1 MKGIKNFIAKLPGI
15 RGFLHKW
22 RNALAEIKALKKEA
36 SSLKKQITELKK
48 KNTDLSD
55 KIKQLNAEKKTVNAE
70 LAKVNRQMKKL
81 REDAAGGCLMADLA
95 RLQERQFERKT
106 EWMFW
111 KADPSPEQN
120 DELKYIQEIRFLE
133 EKRPLVSIIVLNQ
146 NGKKNLERLMKS
158 FVNCHFYKNIE
169 IIFVDHASTDGSV
182 DYLETYRSVYD
193 MTIIKQNE
201 NLSFSVSNNY
211 AAKQAKGEYLLFMN
225 NDTQVTDGW
234 LDELLIAI
242 QKADQPGAIGAKL
255 VYPEIPVGSAN
266 EEKSYMLQHAGIGFK
281 DVIREKAHFIQPY
294 NLKNGKPDSDIS
306 LELQERAAVTA
317 AVMLVKK
324 DAFDEVGG
332 FDIKYIYGYED
343 VDLCLKLHLAGY
355 KNYYCPGS
363 VVYHYEFGT
372 QEKDD
377 AKEKKQRRIHNMM
390 VFKGKWQRYLAKQLF
405 NDKISQ
411 SHMFTEQKLTIA
423 FAVSDAKTGTDAEE
437 YYHALFFGA
446 ALEALGCKVKIL
458 SRTAKKDWYNV
469 GVDTDILV
477 PVCPDYDIEAVYN
490 CKNDLIRILW
500 QQKDNTVCLKLEMEA
515 GQDKATDMDCRFDL
529 DYDLY
534 DLSCMNEKT
543 PAEKKEYL
551 AEQKAYVIK
560 NHIYEDTAHGFVQMI
575 SGCFDVPVCSDEI
588 DICGAMP
595 DDESKKYWGDQHFA
609 VGMKKEFEKLGY
621 KANVLPRDRWYDQ
634 SRAGYVIV
642 LRGKNPY
649 YRPMGDNRKY
659 IMWNISHPDDVTID
673 EYNSY
678 DYVFFASQ
686 KMHDE
691 FASKLHVP
699 SGVAQQCVDDSAMV
713 YEEGHDKQYELLFVG
728 NSRHV
733 FRPILKDLIPTEHKL
748 TVYGRHWEKFPVQ
761 DYVVS
766 DYMDNSK
773 VGQAYHDAK
782 ILLNDHWDDMRENGI
797 ISNRIFDALAVGAFI
812 ISDDIPE
819 IHELFGDNV
828 VTYHGREDLKEKI
841 DYYLKHEEE
850 RDAKAKAGQKIALN
864 GHTFRDRVAVMVKVI
879 REMPL

>member
-15 RGFLHKW
+15 RGFLRKW
-22 RNALAEIKALKKEA
+22 RNMLAEINALKKESA
-36 SSLKKQITELKK
+36 GLKKQITVLKK
-48 KNTDLSD
+48 KNADFSG
-55 KIKQLNAEKKTVNAE
+55 KVKQLNAEKKIMNTE
-70 LAKVNRQMKKL
+70 LTKADRQMKKL
-81 REDAAGGCLMADLA
+81 REDAAKGCLMADLA

-106 EWMFW
+106 ERMFW
-111 KADPSPEQN
+111 KADPSLEQSG
-120 DELKYIQEIRFLE
+120 ELKHMEEIRFLE
-133 EKRPLVSIIVLNQ
+133 EKRPLVSIIRLDQ
-146 NGKKNLERLMKS
+146 NGKWNQ
-158 FVNCHFYKNIE
+158 
-169 IIFVDHASTDGSV
+169 DA
-182 DYLETYRSVYD
+182 ETTES
-193 MTIIKQNE
+193 
-201 NLSFSVSNNY
+201 
-211 AAKQAKGEYLLFMN
+211 EYLLFVN
-225 NDTQVTDGW
+225 KDTEITDGW
-234 LDELLIAI
+234 MDELLIAMRE
-242 QKADQPGAIGAKL
+242 ADRPGAIGAKL
-255 VYPEIPVGSAN
+255 VYPEIPAGMAN
-266 EEKSYMLQHAGIGFK
+266 EEKSYMLQHTGIGFK

-294 NLKNGKPDSDIS
+294 NMKNGQPDSD
-306 LELQERAAVTA
+306 LNMELQERIAVSKNA
-317 AVMLVKK
+317 MLIKK
-324 DAFDEVGG
+324 TVFDEIGG
-332 FDIKYIYGYED
+332 FDDRYIGEYAD
-343 VDLCLKLHLAGY
+343 VDLCLRLYQAGY
-355 KNYYCPGS
+355 KNYYCPKAL
-363 VVYHYEFGT
+363 VYSDGVEDRV
-372 QEKDD
+372 EDI
-377 AKEKKQRRIHNMM
+377 KEKKRRCTHDLM

-515 GQDKATDMDCRFDL
+515 GQDKAADMDCRFDL
-529 DYDLY
+529 DYELY

-560 NHIYEDTAHGFVQMI
+560 NHIYEDAAHGFVQMI

>member
-15 RGFLHKW
+15 RGFLRKW
-22 RNALAEIKALKKEA
+22 RNMLAEINALKKESA
-36 SSLKKQITELKK
+36 GLKKQITVLKK
-48 KNTDLSD
+48 KNADFSG
-55 KIKQLNAEKKTVNAE
+55 KVKQLNAEKKIMNTE
-70 LAKVNRQMKKL
+70 LTKADRQMKKL
-81 REDAAGGCLMADLA
+81 REDAAKGCLMADLA
-95 RLQERQFERKT
+95 RLQELQFERKT
-106 EWMFW
+106 ERMFW
-111 KADPSPEQN
+111 KADPSLEQSG
-120 DELKYIQEIRFLE
+120 ELKHMEEIRFLE
-133 EKRPLVSIIVLNQ
+133 EKRPLVSIIRLDQ
-146 NGKKNLERLMKS
+146 NGKWNQ
-158 FVNCHFYKNIE
+158 
-169 IIFVDHASTDGSV
+169 DA
-182 DYLETYRSVYD
+182 ETTES
-193 MTIIKQNE
+193 
-201 NLSFSVSNNY
+201 
-211 AAKQAKGEYLLFMN
+211 EYLLFVN
-225 NDTQVTDGW
+225 KDTEITDGW
-234 LDELLIAI
+234 LDELLIAMRE
-242 QKADQPGAIGAKL
+242 ADRPGAIGAKL
-255 VYPEIPVGSAN
+255 VYPEIPAGMAN
-266 EEKSYMLQHAGIGFK
+266 EEKSYMLQHTGIGFK

-294 NLKNGKPDSDIS
+294 NMKNGQPDSD
-306 LELQERAAVTA
+306 LNMELQERIAVSKNA
-317 AVMLVKK
+317 MLIKK
-324 DAFDEVGG
+324 TVFDEIGG
-332 FDIKYIYGYED
+332 FDDRYIGEYAD
-343 VDLCLKLHLAGY
+343 VDLCLRLYQAGY
-355 KNYYCPGS
+355 KNYYCPKAL
-363 VVYHYEFGT
+363 VYSDGVEDRV
-372 QEKDD
+372 EDI
-377 AKEKKQRRIHNMM
+377 KEKKRRCTHDLM

-477 PVCPDYDIEAVYN
+477 LVCPDYDIEAVYN

-515 GQDKATDMDCRFDL
+515 GQDKAADMDCRFDL

-560 NHIYEDTAHGFVQMI
+560 NHIYEDAAHGFVQMI

-748 TVYGRHWEKFPVQ
+748 TVYGRHWENFPVQ

>member
-22 RNALAEIKALKKEA
+22 RNMLAEINALKKESA
-36 SSLKKQITELKK
+36 GLKKQITVLKK
-48 KNTDLSD
+48 KNADFSG
-55 KIKQLNAEKKTVNAE
+55 KVKQLNAEKKIMNTE
-70 LAKVNRQMKKL
+70 LTKADRQMKKL
-81 REDAAGGCLMADLA
+81 REDAAKGCLMADLA
-95 RLQERQFERKT
+95 RLQELQFERKT
-106 EWMFW
+106 ERMFW
-111 KADPSPEQN
+111 KADPSLEQSG
-120 DELKYIQEIRFLE
+120 ELKHMEEIRFLE
-133 EKRPLVSIIVLNQ
+133 EKRPLVSIIRLDQ
-146 NGKKNLERLMKS
+146 NGKWNQ
-158 FVNCHFYKNIE
+158 
-169 IIFVDHASTDGSV
+169 DA
-182 DYLETYRSVYD
+182 ETTES
-193 MTIIKQNE
+193 
-201 NLSFSVSNNY
+201 
-211 AAKQAKGEYLLFMN
+211 EYLLFVN
-225 NDTQVTDGW
+225 KDTEITDGW
-234 LDELLIAI
+234 MDELLIAMRE
-242 QKADQPGAIGAKL
+242 ADRPGAIGAKL
-255 VYPEIPVGSAN
+255 VYPEVPAGMAN
-266 EEKSYMLQHAGIGFK
+266 EEKSYMLQHTGIGFK

-294 NLKNGKPDSDIS
+294 NMKNGQPDSD
-306 LELQERAAVTA
+306 LNMELQERIAVSKNA
-317 AVMLVKK
+317 MLIKK
-324 DAFDEVGG
+324 TVFDEIGG
-332 FDIKYIYGYED
+332 FDDRYIGEYAD
-343 VDLCLKLHLAGY
+343 VDLCLRLYQAGY
-355 KNYYCPGS
+355 KNYYCPKAL
-363 VVYHYEFGT
+363 VYSDGVEDRV
-372 QEKDD
+372 EDI
-377 AKEKKQRRIHNMM
+377 KEKKRRCTHDLM

-490 CKNDLIRILW
+490 YKNDLIRILW

-575 SGCFDVPVCSDEI
+575 SGCFDVSVCSDEI

>member
-15 RGFLHKW
+15 RGFLRKW
-22 RNALAEIKALKKEA
+22 RNMLAEINALKKESA
-36 SSLKKQITELKK
+36 GLKKQITVLKK
-48 KNTDLSD
+48 KNADFSG
-55 KIKQLNAEKKTVNAE
+55 KVKQLNAEKKIMNTE
-70 LAKVNRQMKKL
+70 LTKADRQMKKL
-81 REDAAGGCLMADLA
+81 REDAAKGCLMADLA
-95 RLQERQFERKT
+95 RLQELQFERKT
-106 EWMFW
+106 ERMFW
-111 KADPSPEQN
+111 KADPSLEQSG
-120 DELKYIQEIRFLE
+120 ELKHMEEIRFLE
-133 EKRPLVSIIVLNQ
+133 EKRPLVSIIRLDQ
-146 NGKKNLERLMKS
+146 NGKWNQ
-158 FVNCHFYKNIE
+158 
-169 IIFVDHASTDGSV
+169 DA
-182 DYLETYRSVYD
+182 ETTES
-193 MTIIKQNE
+193 
-201 NLSFSVSNNY
+201 
-211 AAKQAKGEYLLFMN
+211 EYLLFVN
-225 NDTQVTDGW
+225 KDTEITDGW
-234 LDELLIAI
+234 MDELLIAMRE
-242 QKADQPGAIGAKL
+242 ADRPGAIGAKL
-255 VYPEIPVGSAN
+255 VYPEIPAGMAN
-266 EEKSYMLQHAGIGFK
+266 EEKSYMLQHTGIGFK

-294 NLKNGKPDSDIS
+294 NMKNGQPDSD
-306 LELQERAAVTA
+306 LNMELQERIAVSKNA
-317 AVMLVKK
+317 MLIKK
-324 DAFDEVGG
+324 TVFDEIGG
-332 FDIKYIYGYED
+332 FDDRYIGEYAD
-343 VDLCLKLHLAGY
+343 VDLCLRLYQAGY
-355 KNYYCPGS
+355 KNYYCPKAL
-363 VVYHYEFGT
+363 VYSDGVEDRV
-372 QEKDD
+372 EDI
-377 AKEKKQRRIHNMM
+377 KEKKRRCTHDLM

-411 SHMFTEQKLTIA
+411 SHMFTEQKLTVA
-423 FAVSDAKTGTDAEE
+423 FAVADAKPGTDAEE
-437 YYHALFFGA
+437 YYHVLFFGA

-515 GQDKATDMDCRFDL
+515 GQDKAADMDCRFDL
-529 DYDLY
+529 DYELY

-551 AEQKAYVIK
+551 VEQKAYVIK
-560 NHIYEDTAHGFVQMI
+560 NHIYEDAAHGFVQMI

>member
-15 RGFLHKW
+15 RGFLRKW
-22 RNALAEIKALKKEA
+22 RNMLAEINALKKESA
-36 SSLKKQITELKK
+36 DLKKQITVLKK
-48 KNTDLSD
+48 KNADFSG
-55 KIKQLNAEKKTVNAE
+55 KVKQLNAEKKIMNTE
-70 LAKVNRQMKKL
+70 LTKADRQMKKL
-81 REDAAGGCLMADLA
+81 REDAAKGCLMADLA
-95 RLQERQFERKT
+95 RLQELQFERKT
-106 EWMFW
+106 ERMFW
-111 KADPSPEQN
+111 KADPSLEQSG
-120 DELKYIQEIRFLE
+120 ELKHMEEIRFLE
-133 EKRPLVSIIVLNQ
+133 EKRPLVSIIRLDQ
-146 NGKKNLERLMKS
+146 NGKWNQ
-158 FVNCHFYKNIE
+158 
-169 IIFVDHASTDGSV
+169 DA
-182 DYLETYRSVYD
+182 ETTES
-193 MTIIKQNE
+193 
-201 NLSFSVSNNY
+201 
-211 AAKQAKGEYLLFMN
+211 EYLLFVN
-225 NDTQVTDGW
+225 KDTEITDGW
-234 LDELLIAI
+234 MDELLIAMRE
-242 QKADQPGAIGAKL
+242 ADRPGAIGAKL
-255 VYPEIPVGSAN
+255 VYPEIPAGMAN
-266 EEKSYMLQHAGIGFK
+266 EEKSYMLQHTGIGFK

-294 NLKNGKPDSDIS
+294 NMKNGQPDSD
-306 LELQERAAVTA
+306 LNMELQERIAVSKNA
-317 AVMLVKK
+317 MLIKK
-324 DAFDEVGG
+324 TVFDEIGG
-332 FDIKYIYGYED
+332 FDDRYIGEYAD
-343 VDLCLKLHLAGY
+343 VDLCLRLYQAGY
-355 KNYYCPGS
+355 KNYYCPKAL
-363 VVYHYEFGT
+363 VYSDGVEDRV
-372 QEKDD
+372 EDI
-377 AKEKKQRRIHNMM
+377 KEKKRRCTHDLM

-411 SHMFTEQKLTIA
+411 SHMFTEQKLTVA
-423 FAVSDAKTGTDAEE
+423 FAVADAKPGTDAEE
-437 YYHALFFGA
+437 YYHVLFFGA

-515 GQDKATDMDCRFDL
+515 GQDKAADMDCRFDL
-529 DYDLY
+529 DYELY

-560 NHIYEDTAHGFVQMI
+560 NHIYEDAAHGFVQMI

>member
-1 MKGIKNFIAKLPGI
+1 
-15 RGFLHKW
+15 
-22 RNALAEIKALKKEA
+22 
-36 SSLKKQITELKK
+36 
-48 KNTDLSD
+48 
-55 KIKQLNAEKKTVNAE
+55 
-70 LAKVNRQMKKL
+70 
-81 REDAAGGCLMADLA
+81 MADLA
-95 RLQERQFERKT
+95 RLQELQFERKT
-106 EWMFW
+106 ERMFW
-111 KADPSPEQN
+111 KADPSLEQSG
-120 DELKYIQEIRFLE
+120 ELKHMEEIRFLE
-133 EKRPLVSIIVLNQ
+133 EKRPLVSIIRLDQ
-146 NGKKNLERLMKS
+146 NGKWNQ
-158 FVNCHFYKNIE
+158 
-169 IIFVDHASTDGSV
+169 DA
-182 DYLETYRSVYD
+182 ETTES
-193 MTIIKQNE
+193 
-201 NLSFSVSNNY
+201 
-211 AAKQAKGEYLLFMN
+211 EYLLFVN
-225 NDTQVTDGW
+225 KDTEITDGW
-234 LDELLIAI
+234 MDELLIAMRE
-242 QKADQPGAIGAKL
+242 ADRPGAIGAKL
-255 VYPEIPVGSAN
+255 VYPEIPAGMAN
-266 EEKSYMLQHAGIGFK
+266 EEKSYMLQHTGIGFK

-294 NLKNGKPDSDIS
+294 NMKNGQPDSD
-306 LELQERAAVTA
+306 LNMELQERIAVSKNA
-317 AVMLVKK
+317 MLIKK
-324 DAFDEVGG
+324 TVFDEIGG
-332 FDIKYIYGYED
+332 FDDRYIGEYAD
-343 VDLCLKLHLAGY
+343 VDLCLRLYQAGY
-355 KNYYCPGS
+355 KNYYCPKALVYSDS
-363 VVYHYEFGT
+363 VEDRVE
-372 QEKDD
+372 DI
-377 AKEKKQRRIHNMM
+377 KEKKRRCTHDLM

-515 GQDKATDMDCRFDL
+515 GQDKAADMDCRFDL

-560 NHIYEDTAHGFVQMI
+560 NHIYEDAAHGFVQMI

-748 TVYGRHWEKFPVQ
+748 TVYGRHWENFPVQ

>member
-15 RGFLHKW
+15 RGFLRKW
-22 RNALAEIKALKKEA
+22 RNMLAEINALKKESA
-36 SSLKKQITELKK
+36 GLKKQITVLKK
-48 KNTDLSD
+48 KNADFSG
-55 KIKQLNAEKKTVNAE
+55 KVKQLNAEKKIMNTE
-70 LAKVNRQMKKL
+70 LTKADRQMKKL
-81 REDAAGGCLMADLA
+81 REDAAKGCLMADLA
-95 RLQERQFERKT
+95 RLQELQFERKT
-106 EWMFW
+106 ERMFW
-111 KADPSPEQN
+111 KADPSLEQSG
-120 DELKYIQEIRFLE
+120 ELKHMEEIRFLE
-133 EKRPLVSIIVLNQ
+133 EKRPLVSIIRLDQ
-146 NGKKNLERLMKS
+146 NGKWNQ
-158 FVNCHFYKNIE
+158 
-169 IIFVDHASTDGSV
+169 DA
-182 DYLETYRSVYD
+182 ETTES
-193 MTIIKQNE
+193 
-201 NLSFSVSNNY
+201 
-211 AAKQAKGEYLLFMN
+211 EYLLFVN
-225 NDTQVTDGW
+225 KDTEITDGW
-234 LDELLIAI
+234 MDELLIAMRE
-242 QKADQPGAIGAKL
+242 ADRPGAIGAKL
-255 VYPEIPVGSAN
+255 VYPEVPVGMAN
-266 EEKSYMLQHAGIGFK
+266 EEKSYMLQHTGIGFK

-294 NLKNGKPDSDIS
+294 NMKNGQPDSD
-306 LELQERAAVTA
+306 LNMELQERIAVSKNA
-317 AVMLVKK
+317 MLIKK
-324 DAFDEVGG
+324 TVFDEIGG
-332 FDIKYIYGYED
+332 FDDRYIGEYAD
-343 VDLCLKLHLAGY
+343 VDLCLRLYQAGY
-355 KNYYCPGS
+355 KNYYCPKAL
-363 VVYHYEFGT
+363 VYSDGVEDRV
-372 QEKDD
+372 EDI
-377 AKEKKQRRIHNMM
+377 KEKKRRCTHDLM

-411 SHMFTEQKLTIA
+411 SHMFTEQKLTVA
-423 FAVSDAKTGTDAEE
+423 FAVADAKPGTDAEE

-515 GQDKATDMDCRFDL
+515 GQDKAADMDCRFDL

-560 NHIYEDTAHGFVQMI
+560 NHIYEDAAHGFVQMI

>member
-15 RGFLHKW
+15 RGFLRKW
-22 RNALAEIKALKKEA
+22 RNMLAEINALKKESA
-36 SSLKKQITELKK
+36 GLKKQITVLKK
-48 KNTDLSD
+48 KNADFSG
-55 KIKQLNAEKKTVNAE
+55 KVKQLNAEKKIMNTE
-70 LAKVNRQMKKL
+70 LTKADRQMKKL
-81 REDAAGGCLMADLA
+81 REDAAKGCLMADLA
-95 RLQERQFERKT
+95 RLQELQFERKT
-106 EWMFW
+106 ERMFW
-111 KADPSPEQN
+111 KADPSLEQSG
-120 DELKYIQEIRFLE
+120 ELKHMEEIRFLE
-133 EKRPLVSIIVLNQ
+133 EKRPLVSIIRLDQ
-146 NGKKNLERLMKS
+146 NGKWNQ
-158 FVNCHFYKNIE
+158 
-169 IIFVDHASTDGSV
+169 DA
-182 DYLETYRSVYD
+182 ETTES
-193 MTIIKQNE
+193 
-201 NLSFSVSNNY
+201 
-211 AAKQAKGEYLLFMN
+211 EYLLFVN
-225 NDTQVTDGW
+225 KDTEITDGW
-234 LDELLIAI
+234 MDELLIAMRE
-242 QKADQPGAIGAKL
+242 ADRPGAIGAKL
-255 VYPEIPVGSAN
+255 VYPEIPAGMAN
-266 EEKSYMLQHAGIGFK
+266 EEKSYMLQHTGIGFK

-294 NLKNGKPDSDIS
+294 NMKNGQPDSD
-306 LELQERAAVTA
+306 LNMELQERIAVSKNA
-317 AVMLVKK
+317 MLIKK
-324 DAFDEVGG
+324 TVFDEIGG
-332 FDIKYIYGYED
+332 FDDRYIGEYAD
-343 VDLCLKLHLAGY
+343 VDLCLRLYQAGY
-355 KNYYCPGS
+355 KNYYCPKAL
-363 VVYHYEFGT
+363 VYSDGVEDRV
-372 QEKDD
+372 EDI
-377 AKEKKQRRIHNMM
+377 KEKKRRCTHDLM

-411 SHMFTEQKLTIA
+411 SHMFTEQKLTVA
-423 FAVSDAKTGTDAEE
+423 FAVADAKPGTDAEE
-437 YYHALFFGA
+437 YYHVLFFGA

-515 GQDKATDMDCRFDL
+515 GQDKAAEMDCRFDL
-529 DYDLY
+529 DYELY

-560 NHIYEDTAHGFVQMI
+560 NHIYEDAAHGFVQMI

>member
-15 RGFLHKW
+15 RGFLRKW
-22 RNALAEIKALKKEA
+22 RNMLAEINALKKESA
-36 SSLKKQITELKK
+36 GLKKQITVLKK
-48 KNTDLSD
+48 KNADFSG
-55 KIKQLNAEKKTVNAE
+55 KVKQLNAEKKIMNTE
-70 LAKVNRQMKKL
+70 LTKADRQMKKL
-81 REDAAGGCLMADLA
+81 REDAAKGCLMADLA
-95 RLQERQFERKT
+95 RLQELQFERKT
-106 EWMFW
+106 ERMFW
-111 KADPSPEQN
+111 KADPSLEQSG
-120 DELKYIQEIRFLE
+120 ELKHMEEIRFLE
-133 EKRPLVSIIVLNQ
+133 EKRPLVSIIRLDQ
-146 NGKKNLERLMKS
+146 NGKWNQ
-158 FVNCHFYKNIE
+158 
-169 IIFVDHASTDGSV
+169 DA
-182 DYLETYRSVYD
+182 ETTES
-193 MTIIKQNE
+193 
-201 NLSFSVSNNY
+201 
-211 AAKQAKGEYLLFMN
+211 EYLLFVN
-225 NDTQVTDGW
+225 KDTEITDGW
-234 LDELLIAI
+234 LDELLIAMRE
-242 QKADQPGAIGAKL
+242 ADRPGAIGAKL
-255 VYPEIPVGSAN
+255 VYPEIPAGMAN
-266 EEKSYMLQHAGIGFK
+266 EEKSYMLQHTGIGFK

-294 NLKNGKPDSDIS
+294 NMKNGQPDSD
-306 LELQERAAVTA
+306 LNMELQERIAVSKNA
-317 AVMLVKK
+317 MLIKK
-324 DAFDEVGG
+324 TVFDEIGG
-332 FDIKYIYGYED
+332 FDDRYIGEYAD
-343 VDLCLKLHLAGY
+343 VDLCLRLYQAGY
-355 KNYYCPGS
+355 KNYYCPKAL
-363 VVYHYEFGT
+363 VYSDGVEDRV
-372 QEKDD
+372 EDI
-377 AKEKKQRRIHNMM
+377 KEKKRRCTHDLM

-477 PVCPDYDIEAVYN
+477 LVCPDYDIEAVYN

-515 GQDKATDMDCRFDL
+515 GQDKVADMDCRFDL

-634 SRAGYVIV
+634 SRAGYVFV

-748 TVYGRHWEKFPVQ
+748 TVYGRHWENFPVQ

>member
-15 RGFLHKW
+15 RGFLRKW
-22 RNALAEIKALKKEA
+22 RNMLAEINALKKESA
-36 SSLKKQITELKK
+36 GLKKQITVLKK
-48 KNTDLSD
+48 KNADFSG
-55 KIKQLNAEKKTVNAE
+55 KVKQLNAEKKIMNTE
-70 LAKVNRQMKKL
+70 LTKADRQMKKL
-81 REDAAGGCLMADLA
+81 REDAAKGCLMADLA
-95 RLQERQFERKT
+95 RLQELQFERKT
-106 EWMFW
+106 ERMFW
-111 KADPSPEQN
+111 KADPSLEQSG
-120 DELKYIQEIRFLE
+120 ELKHIQEIRFLE
-133 EKRPLVSIIVLNQ
+133 EKRPLVSIIRLDQ
-146 NGKKNLERLMKS
+146 NGKWNQ
-158 FVNCHFYKNIE
+158 
-169 IIFVDHASTDGSV
+169 DA
-182 DYLETYRSVYD
+182 ETTES
-193 MTIIKQNE
+193 
-201 NLSFSVSNNY
+201 
-211 AAKQAKGEYLLFMN
+211 EYLLFVN
-225 NDTQVTDGW
+225 KDTEITDGW
-234 LDELLIAI
+234 MDELLIAMRE
-242 QKADQPGAIGAKL
+242 ADRPGAIGAKL
-255 VYPEIPVGSAN
+255 VYPEIPAGMAN
-266 EEKSYMLQHAGIGFK
+266 EEKSYMLQHTGIGFK

-294 NLKNGKPDSDIS
+294 NMKNGQPDSD
-306 LELQERAAVTA
+306 LNMELQERIAVSKNA
-317 AVMLVKK
+317 MLIKK
-324 DAFDEVGG
+324 TVFDEIGG
-332 FDIKYIYGYED
+332 FDDRYIGEYAD
-343 VDLCLKLHLAGY
+343 VDLCLRLYQAGY
-355 KNYYCPGS
+355 KNYYCPKAL
-363 VVYHYEFGT
+363 VYSDGVEDRV
-372 QEKDD
+372 EDI
-377 AKEKKQRRIHNMM
+377 KEKKRRCTHDLM

-411 SHMFTEQKLTIA
+411 SHMFTEQKLTVA
-423 FAVSDAKTGTDAEE
+423 FAVADAKPGTDAEE
-437 YYHALFFGA
+437 YYHVLFFGA

-515 GQDKATDMDCRFDL
+515 GQDKAADMDCRFDL
-529 DYDLY
+529 DYELY

-560 NHIYEDTAHGFVQMI
+560 NHIYEDAAHRFVQMI

>member
-15 RGFLHKW
+15 RGFLRKW
-22 RNALAEIKALKKEA
+22 RNMLAEINALKKESA
-36 SSLKKQITELKK
+36 GLKKQITVLKK
-48 KNTDLSD
+48 KNADFSG
-55 KIKQLNAEKKTVNAE
+55 KVKQLNAEKKIMNTE
-70 LAKVNRQMKKL
+70 LTKADRQMKKL
-81 REDAAGGCLMADLA
+81 REDAAKGCLMADLA
-95 RLQERQFERKT
+95 RLQELQFERKT
-106 EWMFW
+106 ERMFW
-111 KADPSPEQN
+111 KADPSLEQSG
-120 DELKYIQEIRFLE
+120 ELKHMEEIRFLE
-133 EKRPLVSIIVLNQ
+133 EKRPLVSIIRLDQ
-146 NGKKNLERLMKS
+146 NGKWNQ
-158 FVNCHFYKNIE
+158 
-169 IIFVDHASTDGSV
+169 DA
-182 DYLETYRSVYD
+182 ETTES
-193 MTIIKQNE
+193 
-201 NLSFSVSNNY
+201 
-211 AAKQAKGEYLLFMN
+211 EYLLFVN
-225 NDTQVTDGW
+225 KDTEITDGW
-234 LDELLIAI
+234 MDELLIAI
-242 QKADQPGAIGAKL
+242 READRPGAIGAKL
-255 VYPEIPVGSAN
+255 VYPEIPAGMAN
-266 EEKSYMLQHAGIGFK
+266 EEKSYMLQHTGIGFK

-294 NLKNGKPDSDIS
+294 NMKNGQPDSD
-306 LELQERAAVTA
+306 LNMELQERIAVSKNA
-317 AVMLVKK
+317 MLIKK
-324 DAFDEVGG
+324 TVFDEIGG
-332 FDIKYIYGYED
+332 FDDRYIGEYAD
-343 VDLCLKLHLAGY
+343 VDLCLRLYQAGY
-355 KNYYCPGS
+355 KNYYCPKAL
-363 VVYHYEFGT
+363 VYSDGVEDRV
-372 QEKDD
+372 EDI
-377 AKEKKQRRIHNMM
+377 KEKKRRCTHDLM

-411 SHMFTEQKLTIA
+411 SHMFTEQKLTVA
-423 FAVSDAKTGTDAEE
+423 FAVADAKPGTDAEE
-437 YYHALFFGA
+437 YYHVLFFGA
-446 ALEALGCKVKIL
+446 ALEVLGCKVKIL

-515 GQDKATDMDCRFDL
+515 GQDKAADMDCRFDL
-529 DYDLY
+529 DYELY

-560 NHIYEDTAHGFVQMI
+560 NHIYEDAAHGFVQMI

>member
-15 RGFLHKW
+15 RGFLRKW
-22 RNALAEIKALKKEA
+22 RNMLAEINALKKESA
-36 SSLKKQITELKK
+36 GLKKQITVLKK
-48 KNTDLSD
+48 KNADFSG
-55 KIKQLNAEKKTVNAE
+55 KVKQLNAEKKIMNTE
-70 LAKVNRQMKKL
+70 LTKADRQMKKL
-81 REDAAGGCLMADLA
+81 REDAAKGCLMADLA
-95 RLQERQFERKT
+95 RLQELQFERKT
-106 EWMFW
+106 ERMFW
-111 KADPSPEQN
+111 KADPSLEQSG
-120 DELKYIQEIRFLE
+120 ELKHMEEIRFLE
-133 EKRPLVSIIVLNQ
+133 EKRPLVSIIRLDQ
-146 NGKKNLERLMKS
+146 NGKWNQ
-158 FVNCHFYKNIE
+158 
-169 IIFVDHASTDGSV
+169 DA
-182 DYLETYRSVYD
+182 ETTES
-193 MTIIKQNE
+193 
-201 NLSFSVSNNY
+201 
-211 AAKQAKGEYLLFMN
+211 EYLLFVN
-225 NDTQVTDGW
+225 KDTEITDGW
-234 LDELLIAI
+234 MDELLIAMRE
-242 QKADQPGAIGAKL
+242 ADRPGAIGAKL
-255 VYPEIPVGSAN
+255 VYPEIPAGMAN
-266 EEKSYMLQHAGIGFK
+266 EEKSYMLQHTGIGFK
-281 DVIREKAHFIQPY
+281 DVIREKVHFIQPY
-294 NLKNGKPDSDIS
+294 NMKNGQPDSDFNM
-306 LELQERAAVTA
+306 ELQERIAVSKNA
-317 AVMLVKK
+317 MLIKK
-324 DAFDEVGG
+324 TVFDEIGG
-332 FDIKYIYGYED
+332 FDDRYIGEYAD
-343 VDLCLKLHLAGY
+343 VDLCLRLYQAGY
-355 KNYYCPGS
+355 KNYYCPKALVYSDS
-363 VVYHYEFGT
+363 VEDRVE
-372 QEKDD
+372 DI
-377 AKEKKQRRIHNMM
+377 KEKKRRCTHDLM

-515 GQDKATDMDCRFDL
+515 GQDKAADMDCRFDL

-560 NHIYEDTAHGFVQMI
+560 NHIYEDAAHGFVQMI

-691 FASKLHVP
+691 LASKLHVP

>member
-15 RGFLHKW
+15 RGFLRKW
-22 RNALAEIKALKKEA
+22 RNMLAEINALKKESA
-36 SSLKKQITELKK
+36 GLKKQITVLKK
-48 KNTDLSD
+48 KNADFSG
-55 KIKQLNAEKKTVNAE
+55 KVKQLNAEKKIMNTE
-70 LAKVNRQMKKL
+70 LTKADRQMKKL
-81 REDAAGGCLMADLA
+81 REDAAKGCLMADLA
-95 RLQERQFERKT
+95 RLQELQFERKT
-106 EWMFW
+106 ERMFW
-111 KADPSPEQN
+111 KADPSLEQSG
-120 DELKYIQEIRFLE
+120 ELKHMEEIRFLE
-133 EKRPLVSIIVLNQ
+133 EKRPLVSIIRLDQ
-146 NGKKNLERLMKS
+146 NGKWNQ
-158 FVNCHFYKNIE
+158 
-169 IIFVDHASTDGSV
+169 DA
-182 DYLETYRSVYD
+182 ETTES
-193 MTIIKQNE
+193 
-201 NLSFSVSNNY
+201 
-211 AAKQAKGEYLLFMN
+211 EYLLFVN
-225 NDTQVTDGW
+225 KDTEITDGW
-234 LDELLIAI
+234 MDELLIAMRE
-242 QKADQPGAIGAKL
+242 AARPGAIGAKL
-255 VYPEIPVGSAN
+255 VYPEIPAGMAN
-266 EEKSYMLQHAGIGFK
+266 EEKSYMLQHTGIGFK

-294 NLKNGKPDSDIS
+294 NMKNGQPDSD
-306 LELQERAAVTA
+306 LNMELQERIAVSKNA
-317 AVMLVKK
+317 MLIKK
-324 DAFDEVGG
+324 TVFDEIGG
-332 FDIKYIYGYED
+332 FDDRYIGEYAD
-343 VDLCLKLHLAGY
+343 VDLCLRLYQAGY
-355 KNYYCPGS
+355 KNYYCPKALVYSDS
-363 VVYHYEFGT
+363 VEDRVE
-372 QEKDD
+372 DI
-377 AKEKKQRRIHNMM
+377 KEKKRRCTHDLM

-477 PVCPDYDIEAVYN
+477 LVCPDYDIEAVYN

-515 GQDKATDMDCRFDL
+515 GQDKVADMDCRFDL

-691 FASKLHVP
+691 LASKLHVP

-773 VGQAYHDAK
+773 VGQACHDAK

>member
-15 RGFLHKW
+15 RGFLRKW
-22 RNALAEIKALKKEA
+22 RNMLAEINALKKESA
-36 SSLKKQITELKK
+36 GLKKQITVLKK
-48 KNTDLSD
+48 KNADFSG
-55 KIKQLNAEKKTVNAE
+55 KVKQLNAEKKIMNTE
-70 LAKVNRQMKKL
+70 LTKADRQMKKL
-81 REDAAGGCLMADLA
+81 REDAAKGCLMADLA
-95 RLQERQFERKT
+95 RLQELQFERKT
-106 EWMFW
+106 ERMFW
-111 KADPSPEQN
+111 KADPSLEQSG
-120 DELKYIQEIRFLE
+120 ELKHMEEIRFLE
-133 EKRPLVSIIVLNQ
+133 EKRPLVSIIRLDQ
-146 NGKKNLERLMKS
+146 NGKWNQ
-158 FVNCHFYKNIE
+158 
-169 IIFVDHASTDGSV
+169 DA
-182 DYLETYRSVYD
+182 ETTES
-193 MTIIKQNE
+193 
-201 NLSFSVSNNY
+201 
-211 AAKQAKGEYLLFMN
+211 EYLLFVN
-225 NDTQVTDGW
+225 KDTEITDGW
-234 LDELLIAI
+234 MDELLIAMRE
-242 QKADQPGAIGAKL
+242 AARPGAIGAKL
-255 VYPEIPVGSAN
+255 VYPEIPAGMAN
-266 EEKSYMLQHAGIGFK
+266 EEKSYMLQHTGIGFK

-294 NLKNGKPDSDIS
+294 NMKNGQPDSD
-306 LELQERAAVTA
+306 LNMELQERIAVSKNA
-317 AVMLVKK
+317 MLIKK
-324 DAFDEVGG
+324 TVFDEIGG
-332 FDIKYIYGYED
+332 FDDRYIGEYAD
-343 VDLCLKLHLAGY
+343 VDLCLRLYQAGY
-355 KNYYCPGS
+355 KNYYCPKALVYSDS
-363 VVYHYEFGT
+363 VEDRVE
-372 QEKDD
+372 DI
-377 AKEKKQRRIHNMM
+377 KEKKRRCTHDLM

-515 GQDKATDMDCRFDL
+515 GQDKAADMDCRFDL

-560 NHIYEDTAHGFVQMI
+560 NHIYEDAAHGFVQMI

-642 LRGKNPY
+642 LRGKNSY

-748 TVYGRHWEKFPVQ
+748 TVYGRHWENFPVQ